1 MDQSPLAGLT
11 KLLTILL
18 TKARSRNSPSAHQ
31 QANEKLNVEESH
43 CRAPFG
49 PRPKVV
55 KFMEEGRRI
64 VTIGTGKRLLGGVA
78 YCV

>member
-1 MDQSPLAGLT
+1 MPI
-11 KLLTILL
+11 K
-18 TKARSRNSPSAHQ
+18 

-43 CRAPFG
+43 CRASFG

-55 KFMEEGRRI
+55 KFMEAGRRI